1 MSMLLQLLLPAT
13 SSYQNRER
21 TRNPPTA
28 ASSIIIIV
36 ESALWGPRWFLRSRE
51 DFMRR
56 LLRASLGAV
65 SKNQGNSRNSNTHVI
80 SRGDNSVISPW
91 HRVFTDWYVKIF
103 VNYILI
109 VRFYFGSELVK
120 ATVGH

>member
-1 MSMLLQLLLPAT
+1 
-13 SSYQNRER
+13 
-21 TRNPPTA
+21 
-28 ASSIIIIV
+28 
-36 ESALWGPRWFLRSRE
+36 
-51 DFMRR
+51 MRR